1 MRYLCYLSTM
11 NRIKLE
17 LPAAQHFIFTTEITP
32 RINDINYGNHLG
44 HDHIIS
50 LMHEARLRFLEK
62 YNFSELDVAGVS
74 IIMADLAITYKAEVS
89 WGERLTFDIAVYAPS
104 SAGCNFFYYIKTPK
118 MGPKWPEPKPASYF
132 LITKRKKSPACRKSS
147 EG

>member
-1 MRYLCYLSTM
+1 M

-17 LPAAQHFIFTTEITP
+17 LPEAQHFIFTTEITP

-50 LMHEARLRFLEK
+50 LMHEARVRFLKK
-62 YNFSELDVAGVS
+62 YNFSEIDIAGAS

-89 WGERLTFDIAVYAPS
+89 WGERLTFDIAIYSPS
-104 SAGCNFFYYIKTPK
+104 SAGCNFFYYIKNSDNGAEVARAKTGIVFFDYMK
-118 MGPKWPEPKPASYF
+118 KRVTRMPETFAVLFK
-132 LITKRKKSPACRKSS
+132 
-147 EG
+147 

>member
-1 MRYLCYLSTM
+1 M

-44 HDHIIS
+44 HDHLIS
-50 LMHEARLRFLEK
+50 LMHEARVRFLKK
-62 YNFSELDVAGVS
+62 YNFSELDVAGTS

-89 WGERLTFDIAVYAPS
+89 WGERLNFDIAIYSPS
-104 SAGCNFFYYIKTPK
+104 SAGCNFFYHIKNSGSGTEVARAK
-118 MGPKWPEPKPASYF
+118 TGIVFFDY
-132 LITKRKKSPACRKSS
+132 KKKKVARMPQAFAALFN
-147 EG
+147 

>member
-1 MRYLCYLSTM
+1 M

-50 LMHEARLRFLEK
+50 LMHEARVRFLKK
-62 YNFSELDVAGVS
+62 YDFSEIDVAGTS

-104 SAGCNFFYYIKTPK
+104 SAGCNFFYYIKNAKDGAEVARAKTGIVFFDYK
-118 MGPKWPEPKPASYF
+118 KKKVTRMPEEF
-132 LITKRKKSPACRKSS
+132 RRLIA
-147 EG
+147 